1 MLNSNILEATLSVK
15 QAVQKIFEA
24 KFDNYEKV
32 KAKKRHEELMIVCIL
47 FSEVSGFNQ
56 LDQTYYLKLGNLQ
69 FQEIIFPTE
78 PQFY

>member
-32 KAKKRHEELMIVCIL
+32 KAKKGHEELMIVRIL
-47 FSEVSGFNQ
+47 FSEVSGCGKYSLVLHFRTEIFQ
-56 LDQTYYLKLGNLQ
+56 GKGNH
-69 FQEIIFPTE
+69 F
-78 PQFY
+78 